1 MNMRNMS
8 RLTRTLVPAAALAAL
23 MALAACG
30 GEPTPTPM
38 PPPPG
43 AAATPIPP
51 TATPAP
57 PLSTPTA
64 APRPTSTAAPR
75 TDPTPTPVPPAP
87 EPQGPAGP
95 ALPASI
101 VDVYGNEIVV
111 DDVSR
116 IVVMNGDFTEVVY
129 ALGLGENVVA
139 VDTSATYP
147 PEATELPQV
156 GYQRRLSAEG
166 VLSMDPTVVIGNTH
180 AGPPEVLEQIRATG
194 VPVVILEV
202 VTTVDGGARKIR
214 GIAQALGV
222 PARGEALALEL
233 ETQISEIQEL
243 SAQAQEQP
251 TAVFLYMRGLDTLFL
266 GGEGHLSHE
275 LFEASGAI
283 SGGAAL
289 GVTEITIPLTAE
301 SLAAADPD
309 CIVVLTRGLESVGG
323 REGIVTIPGVGE
335 TAAAK
340 EGCILDFDDQYFG
353 GGGPRMG
360 QVLIE
365 LLRAFHPD
373 LAPAQ

>member
-1 MNMRNMS
+1 MMRMS
-8 RLTRTLVPAAALAAL
+8 LLKPAAVAAALAIAI
-23 MALAACG
+23 ALAACG
-30 GEPTPTPM
+30 ADPEPTPTRVSPR
-38 PPPPG
+38 
-43 AAATPIPP
+43 ATATPIPAATPAPLP
-51 TATPAP
+51 TATPRP
-57 PLSTPTA
+57 KPTA
-64 APRPTSTAAPR
+64 
-75 TDPTPTPVPPAP
+75 TPTPD
-87 EPQGPAGP
+87 PQEPAGP
-95 ALPASI
+95 VLPASI
-101 VDVYGNEIVV
+101 VDVYGNEVV
-111 DDVSR
+111 VEDISR

-147 PEATELPQV
+147 SEATELPQV

-194 VPVVILEV
+194 VPVVVLEV

-222 PARGEALALEL
+222 PARGEALAVEL
-233 ETQISEIQEL
+233 ETQISEVQEL

-309 CIVVLTRGLESVGG
+309 CIVVLTRGLETVGG

-360 QVLIE
+360 QVLMD

>member
-1 MNMRNMS
+1 MRRALPLKSVVSAM
-8 RLTRTLVPAAALAAL
+8 ALASVIL
-23 MALAACG
+23 LAACG
-30 GEPTPTPM
+30 SEATPTTTPRAAVSVATPQAAPTAIPSPSPNPTPTP
-38 PPPPG
+38 
-43 AAATPIPP
+43 TPK
-51 TATPAP
+51 
-57 PLSTPTA
+57 
-64 APRPTSTAAPR
+64 
-75 TDPTPTPVPPAP
+75 PTPTPTP
-87 EPQGPAGP
+87 EPPDPLAPQ
-95 ALPASI
+95 LPAQI
-101 VDVYGNEIVV
+101 TDVHGNQVTVTDI
-111 DDVSR
+111 SR

-166 VLSMDPTVVIGNTH
+166 VLSMDPTVVIGNTN

-194 VPVVILEV
+194 VPVVVLES

-222 PARGEALALEL
+222 AARGEALATEL
-233 ETQISEIQEL
+233 EAQISDVQAL
-243 SAQAQEQP
+243 TAQAQERP

-266 GGEGHLSHE
+266 GGEGHLSHG
-275 LFEASGAI
+275 LFEASGAV

-301 SLAAADPD
+301 SLAAANPD

-335 TAAAK
+335 TAAAQ

-360 QVLIE
+360 QVMME
-365 LLRAFHPD
+365 LLRVFQPD

>member
-8 RLTRTLVPAAALAAL
+8 RLTRTLVPAVALAAL

-30 GEPTPTPM
+30 GQPTPTP
-38 PPPPG
+38 PTPD
-43 AAATPIPP
+43 ATATPIPP

-57 PLSTPTA
+57 PVSTPTA
-64 APRPTSTAAPR
+64 APRPTTTATPR
-75 TDPTPTPVPPAP
+75 LEPTPTPVPPAP

-101 VDVYGNEIVV
+101 VDVHGNEIVV

-129 ALGLGENVVA
+129 ALGLGENMVA

-166 VLSMDPTVVIGNTH
+166 VLSMDPTVVIGNTN

-194 VPVVILEV
+194 VPVVVLES

-222 PARGEALALEL
+222 PNRGEALATEL
-233 ETQISEIQEL
+233 EAQISEVQAL

-266 GGEGHLSHE
+266 GGEGHLSHG

-289 GVTEITIPLTAE
+289 GVTDAVIPLTAE

-335 TAAAK
+335 TAAAQ

-360 QVLIE
+360 QVLME